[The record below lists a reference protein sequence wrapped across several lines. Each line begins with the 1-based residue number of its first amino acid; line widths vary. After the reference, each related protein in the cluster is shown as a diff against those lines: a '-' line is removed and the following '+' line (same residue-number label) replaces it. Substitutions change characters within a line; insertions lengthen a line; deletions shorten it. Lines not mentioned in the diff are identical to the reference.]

1 MKAISFDFHN
11 ALIGEH
17 WKVKI
22 FPFHHSKC
30 HSYLCHQLEQKK
42 DIWWRHLKA
51 GKVEIYNFSRSGL
64 LGFDHR
70 CKYYVNFNA
79 RLNHDHSYLLGS
91 YSYVESRLKFVITLR
106 LRQLTNRAFVWV
118 EVIRKTPHVS

>member
-64 LGFDHR
+64 LGFDHC
-70 CKYYVNFNA
+70 CKYYINLLMQDKTMTIAICLA
-79 RLNHDHSYLLGS
+79 R
-91 YSYVESRLKFVITLR
+91 TLMWN
-106 LRQLTNRAFVWV
+106 QD
-118 EVIRKTPHVS
+118 